1 MTDTPTPISDEAR
14 TNGALSSPTTAYD
27 LCVMLEREAIDAHE
41 SFLKASSHAFQ
52 FGKERDELRERVR
65 ELESWIA
72 TAAPVFESACCI
84 VIKDGAYR
92 FHEIA
97 GCRGI
102 IESCPVE
109 LESTKTKEGK

>member
-27 LCVMLEREAIDAHE
+27 LCVMLEREAIEAHE

-65 ELESWIA
+65 ELERA
-72 TAAPVFESACCI
+72 L
-84 VIKDGAYR
+84 YR
-92 FHEIA
+92 FEIEDVTLSEGDEMDLCVTFEDQQILRA
-97 GCRGI
+97 A
-102 IESCPVE
+102 
-109 LESTKTKEGK
+109 LTKTKEAK